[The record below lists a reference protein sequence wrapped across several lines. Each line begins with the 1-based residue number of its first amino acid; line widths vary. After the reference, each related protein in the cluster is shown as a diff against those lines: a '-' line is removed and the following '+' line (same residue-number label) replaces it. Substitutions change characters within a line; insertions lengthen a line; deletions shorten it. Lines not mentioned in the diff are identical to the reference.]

1 MRSRKPEHFSLGS
14 MPDLF
19 IITISEDLLKIFE
32 IQSATSI
39 PDTSLIFPVKSV
51 CYTLKRKNQFDSD
64 IREKAM
70 YYQIEGR
77 MNMKT
82 ITFDED
88 GLTVGKNSYPID
100 EVEEL
105 KITNAPLFATY
116 GILNIHLTNGKNIAA
131 PFPRAAMDKLR
142 RAMHDFEHEQK
153 VRRHSVS
160 STDEKPEV
168 RKAGTSASNMD
179 PYEELKK
186 LKELL
191 DMGILTEEEFQ
202 LKKKQ
207 LLGL

>member
-1 MRSRKPEHFSLGS
+1 
-14 MPDLF
+14 
-19 IITISEDLLKIFE
+19 
-32 IQSATSI
+32 
-39 PDTSLIFPVKSV
+39 
-51 CYTLKRKNQFDSD
+51 
-64 IREKAM
+64 M

-82 ITFDED
+82 ITFDEE
-88 GLTVGKNSYPID
+88 GLTVGKDSYPID
-100 EVEEL
+100 EIEEL

-116 GILNIHLTNGKNIAA
+116 GILNIHLTNGKNIAV
-131 PFPRAAMDKLR
+131 PFPRASMDKLS
-142 RAMHDFEHEQK
+142 RAIHDFEHEKK
-153 VRRHSVS
+153 VSRNPGSV
-160 STDEKPEV
+160 TDKPEV
-168 RKAGTSASNMD
+168 SEAGSCANNLD